1 MWGVRA
7 AEPAGVRGLRT
18 REYGC
23 RRNQFSSPSIRSGD
37 TASIQCP
44 RVVCAHVR
52 TSRER
57 LRFRPSPPCD
67 VRHECSRFPYAAVQ
81 IVGRSS
87 STRVSLAEPSA
98 ESGECPLSVGS
109 MVARYAAIWRSNVPD
124 PMTWV
129 PSAFTRVR
137 SFASEVYTRDAARC
151 ECSCRSSTIRSS
163 APSRRPCLV

>member
-52 TSRER
+52 TFRER
-57 LRFRPSPPCD
+57 LRFRPTPPCP
-67 VRHECSRFPYAAVQ
+67 VHRECSRFPAAAVQ

-87 STRVSLAEPSA
+87 STWLSLPDPSA
-98 ESGECPLSVGS
+98 GSGECPLLVGS
-109 MVARYAAIWRSNVPD
+109 MVARSVAIWRSRSKQFNRPPKRKSHQPHDLQVFVRELNSIHVPD
-124 PMTWV
+124 YP
-129 PSAFTRVR
+129 R
-137 SFASEVYTRDAARC
+137 
-151 ECSCRSSTIRSS
+151 I
-163 APSRRPCLV
+163 